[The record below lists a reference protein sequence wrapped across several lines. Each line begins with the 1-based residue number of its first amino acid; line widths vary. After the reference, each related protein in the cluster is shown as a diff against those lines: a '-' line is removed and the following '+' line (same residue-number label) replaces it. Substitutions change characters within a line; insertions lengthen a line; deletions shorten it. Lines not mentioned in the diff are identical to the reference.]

1 MFIKSNFKCW
11 KDFSR
16 FKDVAEN
23 QQKYTVNG
31 TLMTQTNRNSSTDI
45 YFFKPSHELIL
56 RKTKHDSYANNGADV
71 CAINFASNKQVRAHI
86 AASVRE

>member
-23 QQKYTVNG
+23 QQKYTVN
-31 TLMTQTNRNSSTDI
+31 D
-45 YFFKPSHELIL
+45 FKWYSD
-56 RKTKHDSYANNGADV
+56 DSD
-71 CAINFASNKQVRAHI
+71 
-86 AASVRE
+86 